1 MFLVVPRLE
10 YWLVTWIRE
19 IAELFNDFYE
29 YDPVSYTWSNLTD
42 LSQFSSVYPPPRKSH
57 GFASSGT
64 KLYVF
69 GGQVSK
75 SGNMELISLSVP
87 SLTQYTSRHD
97 IKRFIFLG
105 PGISCVEQSFRFFTE

>member
-75 SGNMELISLSVP
+75 SGNMELISLFCP
-87 SLTQYTSRHD
+87 LTHTIHKQARYQTIYILGTRHLLRGA
-97 IKRFIFLG
+97 IIPIFY
-105 PGISCVEQSFRFFTE
+105 